1 VASLSGVLVGSP
13 LGASIR
19 VQISSKTFSE
29 VCDMV
34 IDYTAIADGITA
46 QLGTAVPAAL
56 VILGV
61 ILGITI
67 GVKVFKRF
75 AK

>member
-1 VASLSGVLVGSP
+1 
-13 LGASIR
+13 
-19 VQISSKTFSE
+19 
-29 VCDMV
+29 MV